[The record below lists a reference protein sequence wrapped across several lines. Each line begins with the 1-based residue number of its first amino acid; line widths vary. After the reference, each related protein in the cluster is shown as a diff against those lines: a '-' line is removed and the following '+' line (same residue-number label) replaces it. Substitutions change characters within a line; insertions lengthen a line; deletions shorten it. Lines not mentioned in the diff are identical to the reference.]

1 MKPRPPAMRTKR
13 RYILVRIV
21 PYGLVLDQREVYLSV
36 IEAATSL
43 WGDAAMG
50 LAQPAVV
57 FCDGAYAIVRCRRGT
72 EKDLATA
79 LATVTAIGDEPVALR
94 TVATS
99 GTIRA
104 LRRRMRPIRPDSETG
119 TGEVRIGDRDFSVYR
134 YPRQKVDLVEKGIK
148 HQKSLFF
155 TESDMEER

>member
-13 RYILVRIV
+13 RYILVRIL
-21 PYGLVLDQREVYLSV
+21 PYGMIADQKQVYLSV

-43 WGDAAMG
+43 LGDATVG

-57 FCDGAYAIVRCRRGT
+57 FCDGGYAIVRCRRGS
-72 EKDLATA
+72 EADVATA
-79 LATVTAIGDEPVALR
+79 LATVTAVGDGRAALR
-94 TVATS
+94 TVAVS
-99 GTIRA
+99 GTIHA
-104 LRRRMRPIRPDSETG
+104 LRRRMKPLPPAPESGETTVGGDSFT
-119 TGEVRIGDRDFSVYR
+119 VHR

-155 TESDMEER
+155 TEADLEER

>member
-1 MKPRPPAMRTKR
+1 MREKR
-13 RYILVRIV
+13 RYILVRIL
-21 PYGLVLDQREVYLSV
+21 PYGFMPDRKDLYLAV

-43 WGDAAMG
+43 WGDVATG

-57 FCDGAYAIVRCRRGT
+57 FCDEGHAIVRCRRGT
-72 EKDLATA
+72 EGDIATA
-79 LATVTAIGDEPVALR
+79 LATVTAIADERVALR

-104 LRRRMRPIRPDSETG
+104 LKRRIRPARPLEE
-119 TGEVRIGDRDFSVYR
+119 TGEVVIGEDSFTTYR
-134 YPRQKVDLVEKGIK
+134 YPRQKVDLIKKGTM

-155 TESDMEER
+155 TREDLEER